1 MSQKYYIKKLPTND
15 VSVIVYSLSYDSPMN
30 YLSSIEKDL
39 ADTGVKGRVCFD
51 LLLSNGN
58 TSDRFYCAFFDG
70 NKITYNSIKKETE
83 IPTEIYEY
91 SLNFYSDKEEYLTNS
106 VLNKAQRFL
115 IKNKKHL
122 LRK

>member
-1 MSQKYYIKKLPTND
+1 MSQKYFIKKLPTKD

-39 ADTGVKGRVCFD
+39 TDNGVKGRVCFD

-58 TSDRFYCAFFDG
+58 TSDRFYSAFFDG
-70 NKITYNSIKKETE
+70 KKITHNSIKKETE
-83 IPTEIYEY
+83 IAKEIYEY
-91 SLNFYSDKEEYLTNS
+91 SLNFYSGKEECLTNS

-122 LRK
+122 LRI